1 MQFSPSMKKLVGS
14 LFLICDTFSCE
25 HQPPS
30 SLPIQHHFPQNMG
43 KPRRNIVAAAEES
56 ATPPDE
62 LSADQIIARVT
73 KAEGNSLYTCTL
85 PNTKPVLVEL
95 AERFRNTIWIKRGG
109 FVLIDRT
116 PSEERTKANS
126 KVDGEIVNVVR
137 DEKAWR
143 KMPYWCVPGH
153 PLQPKCCHHDSLLTR
168 PTDRP
173 KEFPKF
179 TYEADEDMNPRDLPP
194 SDSEDEV

>member
-1 MQFSPSMKKLVGS
+1 M
-14 LFLICDTFSCE
+14 
-25 HQPPS
+25 
-30 SLPIQHHFPQNMG
+30 
-43 KPRRNIVAAAEES
+43 AAAEES

-62 LSADQIIARVT
+62 LTADQVIARVT

-85 PNTKPVLVEL
+85 PNTKTVLVEL

-143 KMPYWCVPGH
+143 KMPYWSVQQSITALVVAPEYLLTGQATG
-153 PLQPKCCHHDSLLTR
+153 PRSSPNLLTR
-168 PTDRP
+168 PMRT
-173 KEFPKF
+173 
-179 TYEADEDMNPRDLPP
+179 
-194 SDSEDEV
+194 

>member
-1 MQFSPSMKKLVGS
+1 
-14 LFLICDTFSCE
+14 
-25 HQPPS
+25 
-30 SLPIQHHFPQNMG
+30 MG

-62 LSADQIIARVT
+62 LTADQVIARVS

-85 PNTKPVLVEL
+85 PNTKTVLVEL

-109 FVLIDRT
+109 FVLVDRT

-126 KVDGEIVNVVR
+126 KVDGEIINVVR
-137 DEKAWR
+137 DEKEWR
-143 KMPYWCVPGH
+143 KMPYW
-153 PLQPKCCHHDSLLTR
+153 
-168 PTDRP
+168 P

>member
-1 MQFSPSMKKLVGS
+1 
-14 LFLICDTFSCE
+14 
-25 HQPPS
+25 
-30 SLPIQHHFPQNMG
+30 MG

-62 LSADQIIARVT
+62 LTADQVVARVT

-85 PNTKPVLVEL
+85 PNTKTVLVEL

-126 KVDGEIVNVVR
+126 KVDGEIINVVR
-137 DEKAWR
+137 DEKEWR
-143 KMPYWCVPGH
+143 KMPYWYG
-153 PLQPKCCHHDSLLTR
+153 
-168 PTDRP
+168 
-173 KEFPKF
+173 
-179 TYEADEDMNPRDLPP
+179 PP
-194 SDSEDEV
+194 SLAASRSKFWHPMIAC